1 MSFTSAALVV
11 SWLAIALLALG
22 IAGLTR
28 QVSVLSR
35 RTGTGAAADTGGA
48 GAHGSATSAGST
60 AVSGR
65 VVRTTSDL
73 VGLAVPNHGDL
84 GPLRQP
90 GRPLVLFV
98 SPGCASC
105 HAVIGDVAALGLDPR
120 VTVVSS
126 GTCSGAEAAPSLTC
140 IADARGVLDRLA
152 VPATPYLMAL
162 DGEGVIT
169 ATLVPTDPSDLRA
182 FAEAVLG
189 SGAVGTREEWS

>member
-22 IAGLTR
+22 FAGLTR

-35 RTGTGAAADTGGA
+35 RTGTDGAAGA
-48 GAHGSATSAGST
+48 GSSS
-60 AVSGR
+60 VSGR
-65 VVRTTSDL
+65 AVRTTSDL
-73 VGLAVPNHGDL
+73 VGLAVPAHGDL
-84 GPLRQP
+84 GRLRQP

-98 SPGCASC
+98 SPGCPSC
-105 HAVIGDVAALGLDPR
+105 HAVIGDVAALGLEPR

-126 GTCSGAEAAPSLTC
+126 GTCSGAEAAPSLAC

-169 ATLVPTDPSDLRA
+169 ATLVPTDPSDFRA

-189 SGAVGTREEWS
+189 SGAVGTREERS

>member
-22 IAGLTR
+22 FAGLTR

-35 RTGTGAAADTGGA
+35 RTGTDAATGSGGA
-48 GAHGSATSAGST
+48 GVHGSGRSAGST

-65 VVRTTSDL
+65 AVRTTSDL
-73 VGLAVPNHGDL
+73 VGLAVPAHGEL
-84 GPLRQP
+84 GRLRQP

-98 SPGCASC
+98 SPGCPSC
-105 HAVIGDVAALGLDPR
+105 HAVIGDIAALGLEPR

-126 GTCSGAEAAPSLTC
+126 GTCSGVEAAPLLAC
-140 IADARGVLDRLA
+140 VADARGVLDRLA

-169 ATLVPTDPSDLRA
+169 ATLVPTDPSDLQA

-189 SGAVGTREEWS
+189 SGAVATREERS